1 MTHEELRKLAIRWL
15 TNSRK
20 CTVVLSEIVSH
31 ATQIPDAIGW
41 QTERSTLVECKVS
54 RADFFRDKE
63 KCHQRAGATPGMKR
77 FYLTPP
83 GLLQVEDLPE
93 GWGLLEARENYVKV
107 VRDSAHFAMSDR
119 ATSDEIT
126 MLVSALRR
134 VKQREFLVI
143 IQETDQ
149 KLPARQPDSS
159 GLFANRDADVLVC

>member
-1 MTHEELRKLAIRWL
+1 MTHEELRKLAVRWL
-15 TNSRK
+15 TTSQK

-54 RADFFRDKE
+54 RADFLRDKE
-63 KCHQRAGATPGMKR
+63 KCHQRANATPGMKR

-83 GLLQVEDLPE
+83 GLLHIEDLPD
-93 GWGLLEARENYVKV
+93 GWGLIEARENYVKMM
-107 VRDSAHFAMSDR
+107 RDSGHFAMTDR
-119 ATSDEIT
+119 AMSDEIA

-143 IQETDQ
+143 VPEIAA
-149 KLPARQPDSS
+149 K
-159 GLFANRDADVLVC
+159 V